1 MAFPSTRYLVLCC
14 DYDGTLAHHGKVD
27 ERTLA
32 ACEQLRTSGRKLVLV
47 TGRRIDDLATVFQRF
62 DLFDLIV
69 AENGA
74 VLHRPES
81 REETLLGEPP
91 PASFVTAL
99 RSRGVAP
106 LEVGRVIVATHEPHE
121 GAVLE
126 TIRDQGLELQV
137 TFNKG
142 AVMVLPPGVNKATG
156 LAAAL
161 AELQLSPH
169 NAVAV
174 GDAENDHALL
184 HLCECAVAV
193 ANALPAL
200 KARADIV
207 TAGDHGAGVVELIEE
222 ILADD
227 LAAREP
233 ALVRHHILLGR
244 DEHGNE
250 IRLPPHGCRALVVGT
265 SGGGKSTI
273 AVGLMERLEA
283 ARYSF
288 CVIDPEGDY
297 EQVPFAV
304 SIGDPGQA
312 PSLEECADLLC
323 RPGTNV
329 ILNLL
334 AVDLKDRPRYFENLL
349 ARLGEIRVRTGHPH
363 WLIVDEAH
371 HVLAES
377 AEPVAA
383 VLDKRLASAL
393 LITVSPALLPAAVL
407 RTLDTLIVLGDKPQE
422 MFDEFTAA
430 NDLPRVTLAGGPAQ
444 AGTAIVWDKRGGAP
458 RRVRPE
464 RSRVERRRHVRKY
477 AEGELP
483 PERSFFFRGPEG
495 KLNLRA
501 QNLIQFLELADGVD
515 DETWTFHLRSG
526 DIAAWVHEA
535 VKDEALARQLA
546 GIAGDESLDAATSRR
561 KVREAVEATY
571 TLPAG
576 P

>member
-1 MAFPSTRYLVLCC
+1 
-14 DYDGTLAHHGKVD
+14 
-27 ERTLA
+27 
-32 ACEQLRTSGRKLVLV
+32 
-47 TGRRIDDLATVFQRF
+47 
-62 DLFDLIV
+62 
-69 AENGA
+69 
-74 VLHRPES
+74 
-81 REETLLGEPP
+81 
-91 PASFVTAL
+91 
-99 RSRGVAP
+99 
-106 LEVGRVIVATHEPHE
+106 
-121 GAVLE
+121 
-126 TIRDQGLELQV
+126 
-137 TFNKG
+137 
-142 AVMVLPPGVNKATG
+142 
-156 LAAAL
+156 AL

-363 WLIVDEAH
+363 WLIVDEA
-371 HVLAES
+371 
-377 AEPVAA
+377 
-383 VLDKRLASAL
+383 
-393 LITVSPALLPAAVL
+393 
-407 RTLDTLIVLGDKPQE
+407 
-422 MFDEFTAA
+422 
-430 NDLPRVTLAGGPAQ
+430 
-444 AGTAIVWDKRGGAP
+444 
-458 RRVRPE
+458 
-464 RSRVERRRHVRKY
+464 
-477 AEGELP
+477 
-483 PERSFFFRGPEG
+483 
-495 KLNLRA
+495 
-501 QNLIQFLELADGVD
+501 
-515 DETWTFHLRSG
+515 
-526 DIAAWVHEA
+526 
-535 VKDEALARQLA
+535 
-546 GIAGDESLDAATSRR
+546 
-561 KVREAVEATY
+561 
-571 TLPAG
+571 
-576 P
+576 